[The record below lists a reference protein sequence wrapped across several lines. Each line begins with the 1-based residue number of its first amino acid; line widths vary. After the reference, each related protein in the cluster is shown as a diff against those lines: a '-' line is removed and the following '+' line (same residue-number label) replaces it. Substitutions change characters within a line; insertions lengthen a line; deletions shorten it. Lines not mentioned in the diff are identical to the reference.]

1 MKKITLLLFAIFS
14 VVHVKGQVGSYSF
27 SQSNGTYTAL
37 SSPTIL
43 ATQTVASGTAA
54 GALDDVI
61 YAAPLPFAFTF
72 NGVSYPAATNINV
85 SSNGFITFGAT
96 APAGNN
102 YTPVSNTATYDAAL
116 AGFGVDANG
125 GYALVG
131 SNTNGSPDLTIAAGT
146 TSEFAVG
153 APVAGTGI
161 PAGATVVSVT
171 ATTITLSANCTST
184 GTGRTFHVGTGQIS
198 YQVLGSAPNQQLVV
212 QFKRMRPYNTTYR
225 TIDYQIVLNET
236 TNVIDYVYGFSIGSN
251 LGASTPQ
258 VGLRGATNTA
268 FNNRTSTTSWATTT
282 AGGANT
288 STITFSDLVLPASGL
303 TYSWTPPLPCAGTPT
318 PGTVAPASLSLCTGS
333 LPGNLVASG
342 YSAGVA
348 GLAFQ
353 WQESP
358 DGLAWGDAVGGSGA
372 TTTTYTPPAYSGT
385 PIQYRLRVTCTNS
398 GLFDYS
404 TAAVISS
411 PSNPTTQVTNATSAP
426 WSTSS
431 AVSWTNGNGSRRVVV
446 LSDVAGIVDPV
457 NGNAAALVAAAA
469 YAGTGQQIVYDGTGT
484 TVTVT
489 GLLPATNYYVKV
501 YEYLRCGAGPY
512 DYYYNVT
519 SGTNVITV
527 TTLSAP
533 ANDLCAGAIPL
544 TIGADF
550 AAQQVSGT
558 LLGATTTAGITPSC
572 QASFGLDVWYSVT
585 VPSTGNVIIQTL
597 VNPSNSMTDSIITVY
612 TGACGALT
620 QVACDDDGGPTGPN
634 DTMSI
639 VTLTGR
645 TPGEVLYVA
654 VWKWQPAI
662 PAATATQFLL
672 SAYDCP
678 SQTPAP
684 TGAANQ
690 TFCSYNN
697 PTVANLVATGTGI
710 KWYDAATA
718 GNLLVSTDALVSG
731 NVYYASQ
738 TTTCEGLARLAVTV
752 TINTP
757 IEPTGSAAQT
767 FCFTSNPTIADLVVT
782 GTGLV
787 WYDAATLGNVL
798 PTSTVLTAT
807 TYYVASNDGTCES
820 TRLAIAVTEDCP
832 VVGCLNAP
840 NGQWPGGAYTPANCN
855 GLVENSITT
864 NAYAGEY
871 SVVNVTLGQTY
882 VFKSTINAT
891 GVHDFVTIS
900 ADGGTTA
907 AAAGT
912 SPLTWV
918 STVTGAIRFY
928 SHVDNAC
935 GVSTAFRTRFVT
947 CGVPSLALPDYANLQ
962 FPATISIAHGQSEVV
977 YGQVYEGGLTD
988 VAPNIVGQAPG
999 IQAWVGISPI
1009 GSNTNP
1015 NTWTNWLPATW
1026 NSGHVSNNDEYQA
1039 TIVASTLAPGTYYYA
1054 TRFNLDNGAYVYG
1067 GTNDGFWDG
1076 TTHLS
1081 GVLTITGPSNDNFA
1095 NPIAV
1100 TCGNVYTGN
1109 TTYATLDENNAPDG
1123 FGADLDAPNLWY
1135 SFTGSGAAQTVTLN
1149 LCGSAYDTS
1158 VLVYTGTSGNL
1169 TLVSGNDDDNTCVS
1183 NTANS
1188 SLSFASDGTTTY
1200 YITVEGWNVGN
1211 VGAFT
1216 MNVTCAAVT
1225 PPAVTNQDCGTALP
1239 VLVDG
1244 SDNNS
1249 DNSFGTV
1256 SSTQPTCDL
1265 FGSIQDV
1272 WFSFVAPASGSVTAL
1287 LTPGTMTSLNYNVY
1301 SGTCGALTAVGNCN
1315 SNLTVANTQQYTTL
1329 TPGQT
1334 YYVQVWSNAAEQGT
1348 FVLRLTDDGLGN
1360 GSFDNASFSYYPNP
1374 VKNTLN
1380 LSYSQDISTIEVYN
1394 LLGQRISAISVN
1406 ANQAQID
1413 MSNLPSAAYV
1423 IKVTANQQVKTIR
1436 VIKE

>member
-14 VVHVKGQVGSYSF
+14 VFQVSGQVSSYTF

-37 SSPTIL
+37 SSPTVL
-43 ATQTVASGTAA
+43 ATQTVANGTTAA
-54 GALDDVI
+54 ALDDVI
-61 YAAPLPFAFTF
+61 YTVPLPFAFTF

-85 SSNGFITFGAT
+85 SSNGFVTFGAT

-102 YTPVSNTATYDAAL
+102 YTPISVTATYDASLSA
-116 AGFGVDANG
+116 FGADANG
-125 GYALVG
+125 GYGAVG
-131 SNTNGSPDLTIAAGT
+131 SCTSGSPDITITAGT
-146 TSEFAVG
+146 TSEYVIG

-161 PAGATVVSVT
+161 PAGATVVAVT
-171 ATTITLSANCTST
+171 PTTVTISANCTST
-184 GTGRTFHVGTGQIS
+184 GTGRTISVALGQIS
-198 YQVLGSAPNQQLVV
+198 YQTLGSAPNQQLVI
-212 QFKRMRPYNTTYR
+212 QFKRMRPYNTSLR

-236 TNVIDYVYGFSIGSN
+236 TNVIDFVYGFAIGSN
-251 LGASTPQ
+251 LASSTPQ

-268 FNNRTSTTSWATTT
+268 FNNRTSTTSWASTT
-282 AGGANT
+282 AGGANNA
-288 STITFSDLVLPASGL
+288 TITFNDLVLPASGL
-303 TYSWTPPLPCAGTPT
+303 TYSWTPPVPCAGTPT

-342 YSAGVA
+342 YSSGVA
-348 GLAFQ
+348 GLTFQ
-353 WQESP
+353 WQESL

-385 PIQYRLRVTCTNS
+385 PIQYRLRVTCSNS

-404 TAAVISS
+404 TPCVITS
-411 PSNPTTQVTNATSAP
+411 PANPSTQVTNATFAA

-446 LSDVAGIVDPV
+446 LSDVPGIVDPT
-457 NGNAAALVAAAA
+457 NGNGPALVAAAA
-469 YAGTGQQIVYDGTGT
+469 YVGTGQQIVYDGTGT

-519 SGTNVITV
+519 SGTNLVTV
-527 TTLSAP
+527 TTLATP

-544 TIGADF
+544 TVGADF

-558 LLGATTTAGITPSC
+558 LLGATTTAGVTPSC
-572 QASFGLDVWYSVT
+572 QASFGLDVWYTVT
-585 VPSTGNVIIQTL
+585 VPSTGNLIIQTL

-612 TGACGALT
+612 SGACGSLT
-620 QVACDDDGGPTGPN
+620 QVACDDDGGPVGPN

-654 VWKWQPAI
+654 IWKWQPAI
-662 PAATATQFLL
+662 PAATASQFLL

-690 TFCSYNN
+690 TFCSSNN

-710 KWYDAATA
+710 KWYDAATL
-718 GNLLVSTDALVSG
+718 GNLLLSTDALVSG

-738 TTTCEGLARLAVTV
+738 TTTCEGLARLAVTA

-757 IEPTGSAAQT
+757 VTPTGSANQT
-767 FCFTSNPTIADLVVT
+767 FCSATSPTLASLAVT

-798 PTSTVLTAT
+798 PSSTVLTAT

-820 TRLAIAVTEDCP
+820 SRLAITTTEDCP
-832 VVGCLNAP
+832 IAGCFNAP
-840 NGQWPGGAYTPANCN
+840 FGQYPFGAAFTPSNCN
-855 GLVENSITT
+855 GLFQN
-864 NAYAGEY
+864 NLAADCWAGEY
-871 SVVNVTLGQTY
+871 SLINVTSGQTY
-882 VFKSTINAT
+882 TFGSSNAS
-891 GVHDFVTIS
+891 DFITIS
-900 ADGGTTA
+900 ADGGVTA
-907 AAAGT
+907 VASGT
-912 SPLTWV
+912 GTVTWV
-918 STVTGAIRFY
+918 STLDGTVRFY
-928 SHVDNAC
+928 THLAGC
-935 GVSTAFRTRFVT
+935 GTAQVSRTRYVI

-962 FPATISIAHGQSEVV
+962 FPDTISIAHGQSAVV

-988 VAPNIVGQAPG
+988 VAPNIDGQAPG

-1015 NTWTNWLPATW
+1015 NTWTNWIPATW
-1026 NSGHVSNNDEYQA
+1026 NAGHVSNNDEYQA
-1039 TIVASTLAPGTYYYA
+1039 TIVAATLAPGTYYYA

-1067 GTNDGFWDG
+1067 GTNFGFWDG

-1081 GVLTITGPSNDNFA
+1081 GVLTVSGPTNDNFA
-1095 NPIAV
+1095 TPIAV

-1135 SFTGSGAAQTVTLN
+1135 SFTGTGAAQTVTLN

-1200 YITVEGWNVGN
+1200 YITVEGWNAGN

-1225 PPAVTNQDCGTALP
+1225 PPAVANQDCGTALN

-1301 SGTCGALTAVGNCN
+1301 SGTCGALTAVGNCS
-1315 SNLTVANTQQYTTL
+1315 SNQTAAATQQYTTL

-1380 LSYSQDISTIEVYN
+1380 LSYSQDISTVEVYN

-1413 MSNLPSAAYV
+1413 MSNLPSAAYIV
-1423 IKVTANQQVKTIR
+1423 KVTANNQVKTVR